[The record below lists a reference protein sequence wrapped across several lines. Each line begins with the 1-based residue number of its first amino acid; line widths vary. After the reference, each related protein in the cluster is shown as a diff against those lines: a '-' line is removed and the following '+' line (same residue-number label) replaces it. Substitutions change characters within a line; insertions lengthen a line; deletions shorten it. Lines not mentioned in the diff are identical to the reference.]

1 MAMRGDETAAR
12 STASLAVLLA
22 LALLAFAGFM
32 TLGVWQVRR
41 LAWKEDLIARVDAR
55 IHANAQAAP
64 GRRQWSSITR
74 EADEYRRVFVQGRF
88 DFAHEA
94 LVHASTALGSGYWV
108 ITPLRTDAGDWLLV
122 NRGFIPPELRDNVP
136 HGDAN
141 VSTVGLLRMT
151 EPKGSFLQ
159 HNDPSQG
166 RWYSRDVAA
175 IAANDHLASAAPYFI
190 DQQSATRADEQ
201 AWPRP
206 GLTVVQFPNNHLVY
220 ALTWFALAAGV
231 AAAAAYVLAHERYLR
246 RSEPGPVPSRA
257 Y

>member
-1 MAMRGDETAAR
+1 MAQGDDKPAR

-32 TLGVWQVRR
+32 ALGVWQVHR

-55 IHANAQAAP
+55 VHANAQAAP
-64 GRRQWSSITR
+64 GHRQWASITR

-88 DFAHEA
+88 DFSHEV

-108 ITPLRTDAGDWLLV
+108 ITPLRTDAGDWVLV
-122 NRGFIPPELRDNVP
+122 NRGFIPPEMRDSVS

-141 VSTVGLLRMT
+141 ASTVGLLRVT

-159 HNDPSQG
+159 TNDPSQD

-175 IAANDHLASAAPYFI
+175 IAAHDHLASAAPYFI
-190 DQQSATRADEQ
+190 DEQAATRADES

-246 RSEPGPVPSRA
+246 QMEPDPEPSRA
-257 Y
+257 C

>member
-1 MAMRGDETAAR
+1 MVQGEDRPAR
-12 STASLAVLLA
+12 SAASLAALLA
-22 LALLAFAGFM
+22 LALAAFAGFM
-32 TLGVWQVRR
+32 ALGVWQVHR

-55 IHANAQAAP
+55 LQASAKAAP
-64 GRRQWSSITR
+64 GRSQWASVTR
-74 EADEYRRVFVQGRF
+74 EGDEYRRVFVQGRF
-88 DFAHEA
+88 DFSHEV
-94 LVHASTALGSGYWV
+94 LVHASTSLGSGYWV
-108 ITPLRTDAGDWLLV
+108 ITPLRTDAGDWVLV
-122 NRGFIPPELRDNVP
+122 NRGFVPPELREHVP

-141 VSTVGLLRMT
+141 ASTAGLLRIT

-159 HNDPSQG
+159 SNDPSHG

-175 IAANDHLASAAPYFI
+175 IAAYDQLASAAPYFI
-190 DQQSATRADEQ
+190 DQQAATRADAA

-246 RSEPGPVPSRA
+246 RMEPDPVPSRA
-257 Y
+257 C